1 MNPDIRGGT
10 DNEPIM
16 FSNILFENV
25 TYCRIAYLTRILAEK
40 KCKIRVEMYR
50 DREADRPFSH
60 HPACEFTIAARA
72 NGKHPARFTSRF

>member
-25 TYCRIAYLTRILAEK
+25 TYCRIAYLARLLAEK

-50 DREADRPFSH
+50 DR
-60 HPACEFTIAARA
+60 
-72 NGKHPARFTSRF
+72 NGQLS